1 VNCRVNSPGISG
13 SYWMADPAIGGAILG
28 EACHFVDLVYWLLD
42 SEPVE
47 VTAYSLPTG
56 KMDPIGEN
64 NLVAAFR
71 FADDSIANLT
81 YCTVGSR
88 TSGGER
94 VEAFAPGAGAVA
106 EDFKRSIIR
115 TGVVRKSSSWFAEK
129 GYEAQMRNFFD
140 ALKQGRPPA
149 VTARDGVRSTLGCL
163 CMLQSAR
170 KRAPRAIDIEDF
182 LASPTPSP

>member
-1 VNCRVNSPGISG
+1 L
-13 SYWMADPAIGGAILG
+13 M
-28 EACHFVDLVYWLLD
+28 YWLLD

-47 VTAYSLPTG
+47 VSAYSLPTG

-64 NLVAAFR
+64 NLVASFR

-94 VEAFAPGAGAVA
+94 LEAFAPGVGAVA
-106 EDFKRSIIR
+106 EDFKQAIIR
-115 TGVVRKSSSWFAEK
+115 TGAVRKSSSWFAEK
-129 GYEAQMRNFFD
+129 GYEDQMREFFA
-140 ALKQGRPPA
+140 ALRQGKSPE
-149 VTARDGVRSTLGCL
+149 VTVRDGVRATLGCL

-170 KRAPRAIDIEDF
+170 EQAPQAIDIETF
-182 LASPTPSP
+182 LASSSQ